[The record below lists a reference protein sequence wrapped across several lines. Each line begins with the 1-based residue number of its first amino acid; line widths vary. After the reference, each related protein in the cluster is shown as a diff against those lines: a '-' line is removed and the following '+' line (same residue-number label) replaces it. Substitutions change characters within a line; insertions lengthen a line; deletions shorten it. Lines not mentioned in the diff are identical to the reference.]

1 MTDTPIGTNSG
12 GKPARAPTNTPA
24 SGGGSNLQVS
34 AAAAG
39 APTYA
44 HWNEGGLE
52 RRALWHPES
61 GRQPPKR
68 IVVIDDTCTAD
79 AAFRLASQGSSMLW
93 RGDFHN
99 ARQLLNAV
107 ARRIDQHRRKHLAR
121 HGKDKAAPATPQ
133 EAFNQHRLA
142 QSQRAN
148 LLNAILIELDE
159 GFGIGLHRAPDVRQA
174 CQAALGLVGE
184 PLLLPLRALQGMVG
198 SFEWRNKGVAVP
210 ALPERIH
217 VHYGVFSPLRGEYID
232 LVARAPLP
240 ATGVAVDIGTGSGV
254 LAAVLAARGIA
265 KVVATDMDE
274 RALACAREN
283 IARLG
288 LESRIDIVRADL
300 FPPGRYGL
308 IVCNPP
314 WLPAR
319 PTSSLEHAIYDPDS
333 AMLKGYLNGLAAH
346 LADQGEGWLIMSDLA
361 EHLGLRPAGFL
372 EEAIHNAGLR
382 VLGQL
387 AARPRHAKAFDA
399 SDPLHEARSAEIT
412 SLWRLGIL

>member
-1 MTDTPIGTNSG
+1 MTDTPTDTGS
-12 GKPARAPTNTPA
+12 KPAPA
-24 SGGGSNLQVS
+24 RK
-34 AAAAG
+34 AAHATA
-39 APTYA
+39 YA
-44 HWNEGGLE
+44 HWSEGGLE
-52 RRALWHPES
+52 HRALWHPES

-79 AAFRLASQGSSMLW
+79 TAFRLASQGSSMLW

-107 ARRIDQHRRKHLAR
+107 ARRIDQHRSKHQAR
-121 HGKDKAAPATPQ
+121 HGKDKAAPR

-174 CQAALGLVGE
+174 CQAALGHIGE

-198 SFEWRNKGVAVP
+198 SFEWRNKGVAVA

-232 LVARAPLP
+232 LVAQAPLP
-240 ATGVAVDIGTGSGV
+240 ATDVAVDIGTGSGV
-254 LAAVLAARGIA
+254 LAAVLATRGIA
-265 KVVATDMDE
+265 RVIATDMDE

-283 IARLG
+283 IARLN

-319 PTSSLEHAIYDPDS
+319 PTSSLEHAIYDPDG
-333 AMLKGYLNGLAAH
+333 AMLKGYLDGLAAH

-361 EHLGLRPAGFL
+361 ERLGLRPAGVL
-372 EEAIHNAGLR
+372 EETIRNAGLR
-382 VLGQL
+382 ILGQL
-387 AARPRHAKAFDA
+387 TARPRHAKAFDA